1 LRDHWR
7 FALGLSLTAIAGW
20 VDAIGFISLGGF
32 YISFMSGNTTQL
44 AIAVT
49 RFDMELVRLPAL
61 LLGCFVIG
69 AFVGTLISS
78 SMGRWSPL
86 DNGT

>member
-1 LRDHWR
+1 
-7 FALGLSLTAIAGW
+7 
-20 VDAIGFISLGGF
+20 
-32 YISFMSGNTTQL
+32 MSGNTTQL

-69 AFVGTLISS
+69 AFAGTLISS